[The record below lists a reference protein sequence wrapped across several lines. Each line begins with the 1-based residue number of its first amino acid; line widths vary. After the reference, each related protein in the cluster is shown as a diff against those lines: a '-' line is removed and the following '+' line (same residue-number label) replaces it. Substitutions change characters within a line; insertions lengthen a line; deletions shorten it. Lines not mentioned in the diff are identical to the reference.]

1 MKKIDINVPIQY
13 RHLSEWTEFGDIL
26 PEGHIILNK
35 NITGCGCTVFFLTN
49 DKPVI
54 LASPRISLIKS
65 KLKDKNIK
73 RKLFYF
79 DRSDGNKDL
88 SETIAEMDK
97 YLQSCGPNPFNDLPN
112 VPKILSHSI
121 PSSTS

>member
-1 MKKIDINVPIQY
+1 MSK
-13 RHLSEWTEFGDIL
+13 G
-26 PEGHIILNK
+26 
-35 NITGCGCTVFFLTN
+35 ITGCGCTVFFLTN
-49 DKPVI
+49 NRPVI

-97 YLQSCGPNPFNDLPN
+97 YLQSCGPNPFRP
-112 VPKILSHSI
+112 
-121 PSSTS
+121 